1 MHFASDKTAAVI
13 CDNWQRV
20 STAVAQAC
28 HAAGREPDQVQVVG
42 VTKYVGPELA
52 WQLYRAG
59 CHILA
64 ENRPQSLWEKADYFA
79 QQMLAEQDD
88 STSGLSAAGKLA
100 RGAASDSQDSS
111 LQQPVEHPLQWHLI
125 GHLQRNKL
133 KRTLPI
139 IDLLH
144 SLDSLRLTEAINAE
158 AASRALPCRVLLE
171 VNVTQDSSKTG
182 MSIEQA
188 RSVLELAQDLPGI
201 EFCGLMAMSSL
212 DANADHA
219 RREFERVRELRDQL
233 QREFTGQATLTELS
247 MGMSGDFR
255 EAIAAGATLVR
266 IGSSLWQ
273 DIL

>member
-1 MHFASDKTAAVI
+1 MHTASDRTAAVI

-20 STAVAQAC
+20 SAEVAQAC

-42 VTKYVGPELA
+42 VTKYVGSELA
-52 WQLYRAG
+52 WQLYQAG

-88 STSGLSAAGKLA
+88 
-100 RGAASDSQDSS
+100 AASGAKDSS
-111 LQQPVEHPLQWHLI
+111 LQQHAKHPLRWHLI

-144 SLDSLRLTEAINAE
+144 SLDSLRLTEAINTE

-182 MSIEQA
+182 MSIEQV
-188 RSVLELAQDLPGI
+188 RGLLELAKDLPGI
-201 EFCGLMAMSSL
+201 EVCGLMAMSSL

-233 QREFTGQATLTELS
+233 QGEFTGQATLTELS

-273 DIL
+273 GIL